1 VTDRLPT
8 PVEDAAGEAPLVER
22 ASATTSRT
30 PALGGAL
37 RLVKGQAAPPFRTLR
52 ELEERM
58 IEAIT
63 GGEAAADDA
72 ALRIT
77 AGPALDA
84 RERLEIY
91 RFGYK
96 ARLIECLDDDYPIL
110 ARTLGEQAFERLAAS
125 YIEHYPSRSPSLNA
139 FGKRMSEH
147 LRDAELDE
155 QVPPRSFLAEL
166 AALEWALVEIIHA
179 KEPPPFDL
187 AALKAIPVDRWGTAR
202 LVRSEAV
209 QVLHCEYPVNR
220 YYQKARTDDALP
232 PVPSPS
238 PSATAVY
245 RRSWRLWR
253 MDLTPAMTRVLDA
266 LLAGTTI
273 EESLGSIGVDE
284 SDPAALAEA
293 ERSVM
298 VWFSEWMQ
306 GGFFGGIELA
316 KD

>member
-1 VTDRLPT
+1 M
-8 PVEDAAGEAPLVER
+8 VER
-22 ASATTSRT
+22 ASATTSRAMSWSK
-30 PALGGAL
+30 PL
-37 RLVKGQAAPPFRTLR
+37 RAVERQRAAPWSSLR

-58 IEAIT
+58 VEAIT
-63 GGEAAADDA
+63 GREEAAADA

-96 ARLIECLDDDYPIL
+96 ARLIECLGDDYPIL
-110 ARTLGEQAFERLAAS
+110 ARTLGQAAFERLATE
-125 YIEHYPSRSPSLNA
+125 YIERYPSRSPSLNA
-139 FGKRMSEH
+139 FGRRMSE
-147 LRDAELDE
+147 LCRVAELGE
-155 QVPPRSFLAEL
+155 HEPARAFLSEL

-187 AALKAIPVDRWGTAR
+187 AALKTIPVERWGPAR
-202 LVRSEAV
+202 LLRSDAVR
-209 QVLHCEYPVNR
+209 VLHSEYPVNA
-220 YYQKARTDDALP
+220 YYQGCRTEDELPALP
-232 PVPSPS
+232 SRS

-245 RRSWRLWR
+245 RRAWRLWR

-266 LLAGTTI
+266 LLEGVTI
-273 EESLGSIGVDE
+273 EESLGRIGVDE

-306 GGFFGGIELA
+306 GGFFAGIEL
-316 KD
+316 D